1 MQPIENFKEDTLKF
15 AIKDCVSPNADIQ
28 TDAYHSYKK
37 LAKEMGNITIRY
49 SEKGSNME
57 ELHKQIMQFKNWLR
71 GTHQKCANE
80 YLFAYVNE
88 YRFNKRNMRKWLF
101 NDIIGRIMHQFPH
114 PHQYLKTLYVYST

>member
-1 MQPIENFKEDTLKF
+1 MRRELSRTNLLLSKVQ
-15 AIKDCVSPNADIQ
+15 
-28 TDAYHSYKK
+28 
-37 LAKEMGNITIRY
+37 EMGNTTIRY

-88 YRFNKRNMRKWLF
+88 YRFNKRNMCNWLF
-101 NDIIGRIMHQFPH
+101 NDIFGKMMHQFPH
-114 PHQYLKTLYVYST
+114 PYQYLRIRCVYST